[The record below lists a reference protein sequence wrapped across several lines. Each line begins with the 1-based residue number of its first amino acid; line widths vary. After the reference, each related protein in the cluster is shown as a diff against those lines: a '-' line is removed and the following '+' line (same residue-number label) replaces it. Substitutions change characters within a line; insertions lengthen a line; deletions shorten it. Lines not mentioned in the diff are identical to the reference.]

1 MKLIGTSPR
10 LLILGFILPTA
21 FLSMWIS
28 NTATTAMMIPI
39 MQAVIDELDDVLEK
53 AELSKL
59 KAMLA
64 MSICMSANIGGTGT
78 TIGTGPNLILVGN
91 LNTIFPDHPVT
102 FGSWMAFAVP
112 QMLIALFVVWIWL
125 QLYYLPL
132 PFCGKKKANK
142 SKLKPEDNDSDLDK
156 DGDPIA
162 KLIQRKYNEL
172 GSMKFREATVLTLFI
187 ILVLLWFFRY
197 NKTSGSAM
205 SLC

>member
-39 MQAVIDELDDVLEK
+39 MQAVIDELEDVLET

-112 QMLIALFVVWIWL
+112 QMLIALSVVWIWL

-132 PFCGKKKANK
+132 PFCGKKKTTK
-142 SKLKPEDNDSDLDK
+142 SKLKPEDIDSDLVK

-187 ILVLLWFFRY
+187 ILVLLWFFR
-197 NKTSGSAM
+197 
-205 SLC
+205 